1 MGLLLIALLVVL
13 VLAGVVWVTVGLI
26 GLMLT
31 LFMAGLIG
39 WAADAVV
46 PGRLPYGWLGAV
58 LAGIVG
64 GFIGHLLIGD
74 FGPGLFGVRIV
85 PAFVGAVIIA
95 VAAQLLTTTRAR
107 RRLS

>member
-95 VAAQLLTTTRAR
+95 VAAQLLTTTRAP
-107 RRLS
+107 RRL